1 MRPRKLL
8 ILFLIILFAVLQS
21 TALNY
26 IQIFKTKP
34 DILLILIAFFSLNFG
49 RMYGLSIGAICGM
62 FSEITS
68 GIPSGF
74 AVLAYSLSGLILGT
88 IGRWVYPSPVG
99 GGGVYPSPVGGG
111 GVNNQKIWAE
121 ICISFIFCLVI
132 YFFLFFLFRLF
143 NANLSFFGTLISII
157 LPASFYTAV
166 AAPVIFRFLKT
177 ILQIK

>member
-1 MRPRKLL
+1 MRSRKLL

-74 AVLAYSLSGLILGT
+74 AVLAYSLSGLILGS
-88 IGRWVYPSPVG
+88 ISRW
-99 GGGVYPSPVGGG
+99 VYPSPVGGG
-111 GVNNQKIWAE
+111 GVNNQKILGE
-121 ICISFIFCLVI
+121 ICISFVFCLVI